1 MIATKDGSYI
11 LNYTR
16 ETLEESVVSNG
27 SVMVTRQIADDG
39 SKSYYVG
46 ASKLR
51 ALGQDSNDDAYLK
64 TLTDKEKADALVVE
78 KQYLSMLQDK
88 YKDKEWY
95 VKYQYNSTSKVYTPV
110 FYSAQQVEN
119 ADYSEKTGSSLSSIK
134 SYTYGQ
140 DTESVEIRNQKAR
153 VEQDS
158 TGRYKSIYIYQTD
171 EEGNIQTDDDGNPL
185 GYEYT
190 LDASSATDDAAY
202 NDAMNKY
209 HYDKSLYEQEVQAIN
224 SKIEIIQQQDKD
236 LELRLKQLDTEENA
250 ISTEMEAVK
259 KVISKN
265 VESTFKTFN
274 A

>member
-1 MIATKDGSYI
+1 MED
-11 LNYTR
+11 
-16 ETLEESVVSNG
+16 
-27 SVMVTRQIADDG
+27 
-39 SKSYYVG
+39 
-46 ASKLR
+46 
-51 ALGQDSNDDAYLK
+51 
-64 TLTDKEKADALVVE
+64 LTDVYNELIME
-78 KQYLSMLQDK
+78 HSMNS
-88 YKDKEWY
+88 
-95 VKYQYNSTSKVYTPV
+95 YNKKKL
-110 FYSAQQVEN
+110 EN

-140 DTESVEIRNQKAR
+140 STESVEVRNQKAR

-171 EEGNIQTDDDGNPL
+171 SEGNIQTDDDGNPL
-185 GYEYT
+185 GYEYS
-190 LDASSATDDAAY
+190 LDASTASDDAAY

-224 SKIEIIQQQDKD
+224 SKIQIIQQQDKD